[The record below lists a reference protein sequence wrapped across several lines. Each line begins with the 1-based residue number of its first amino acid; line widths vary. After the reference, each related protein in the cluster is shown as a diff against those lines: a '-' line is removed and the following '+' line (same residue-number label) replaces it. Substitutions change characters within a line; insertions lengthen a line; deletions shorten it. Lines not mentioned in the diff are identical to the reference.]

1 MGLTVATSERK
12 KLINRGE
19 TISVCR
25 WEHDPRF
32 QLWLKQRC
40 SAARSPGQGE
50 HRGTQGAAAKPFAIF
65 VKHSATW
72 GGGVASVTE
81 VTGKDCHGSLVYLD
95 ADDFQTLTGFEG
107 GYTSRGLLVTN
118 LATGVNLVAQTFVAD
133 DPSFQSPPS
142 EAYKAAIWSH
152 LVDVGWPI
160 ETWCGLTVRRVVGPG
175 EVEALE
181 EWKMFPPVE
190 CALET
195 LAVLVNNHPRKEARW
210 TMPKRVPDFV
220 ALIHALGATSSAELM
235 TILASSTDEE
245 INQRLSSCAPLPHL
259 AFSPNTSAILR
270 ELLTRDG

>member
-1 MGLTVATSERK
+1 MIPVFSYGS
-12 KLINRGE
+12 N
-19 TISVCR
+19 
-25 WEHDPRF
+25 
-32 QLWLKQRC
+32 
-40 SAARSPGQGE
+40 SAAQL
-50 HRGTQGAAAKPFAIF
+50 RGRLGKESIVAHKALLPNHSRIF

-107 GYTSRGLLVTN
+107 GYTARGLLVTN

-181 EWKMFPPVE
+181 EWKMPPPVE

-245 INQRLSSCAPLPHL
+245 INQRLSSCVPLPHL